1 MSEPRVMTHEFGH
14 WIRLIDQYDGMCS
27 AVTMYGYTFRGET
40 QKIDLTQH
48 DMEGLNWQYP
58 Y

>member
-1 MSEPRVMTHEFGH
+1 MTHEFGH